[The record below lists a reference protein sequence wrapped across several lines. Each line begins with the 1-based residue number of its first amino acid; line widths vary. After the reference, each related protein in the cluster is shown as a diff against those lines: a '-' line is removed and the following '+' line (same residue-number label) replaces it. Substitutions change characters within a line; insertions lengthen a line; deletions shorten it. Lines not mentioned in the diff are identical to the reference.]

1 MTVQPLNYTPTAL
14 TDSSGTCTFT
24 FQQTPV
30 TQTWT
35 ATLNIPGA
43 PDTAITTAYTNG
55 NPTASWQG
63 SNTYGPLQ
71 LGNGQQLTLTCTGMA
86 PLTNYQATAIGHVF
100 TVEQPPIT
108 WPTAYADS
116 VTVSSQ
122 QILLENGSFNFPGG
136 GPTTIGLTIPAS
148 ILYRS
153 FTIYQWI
160 TNPVGLTDG
169 ISQTSVLGNQ
179 SGYSS
184 KPTILPYV
192 FSSTYPNF
200 TPATRFPL
208 IDGTD
213 TTYTV
218 GIGLT
223 SDGSGT
229 LNYVVVGDLQNTDVA
244 VYNADGGTL
253 NVAGTVTVVP
263 SGQQHVI
270 LDSPLPLP
278 VTNTN
283 STELYVRNL
292 NTDQL
297 YVRNQ
302 STDQLYIRNLATDQL
317 YIQPATNGTMNG
329 SVTSLGSYS
338 IAGGLPIAN
347 NSFLFGGV
355 YFPVTL
361 LTASVGGATK
371 ASVSV
376 TTATATQIVAAPAS
390 NKVLRIQNLTIR
402 GGTAGTLVRVYCN
415 TSGYDL
421 WYSPIN
427 GSVSLNGQL
436 VTTADGAIYVAASG
450 VTTACV
456 ITVTYDTYSTPQTS

>member
-55 NPTASWQG
+55 NATASWQG

-71 LGNGQQLTLTCTGMA
+71 LGNGQQLTLTCTGMS

-116 VTVSSQ
+116 VTTSTQ
-122 QILLENGSFNFPGG
+122 QVVLASGNGLGNGSAYYYNQEVIVTLQQTFRSITIVAWWSNVVGTGGTVAIEYPGG
-136 GPTTIGLTIPAS
+136 S
-148 ILYRS
+148 
-153 FTIYQWI
+153 
-160 TNPVGLTDG
+160 
-169 ISQTSVLGNQ
+169 
-179 SGYSS
+179 
-184 KPTILPYV
+184 
-192 FSSTYPNF
+192 YPNF
-200 TPATRFPL
+200 ITGVQSGLSYAPTLLPYLVTTGQLCVRFAVDYLVDQQVEIPL
-208 IDGTD
+208 YFAPPTGTGQ
-213 TTYTV
+213 Y
-218 GIGLT
+218 
-223 SDGSGT
+223 
-229 LNYVVVGDLQNTDVA
+229 NWVVLGDLQDTDVA
-244 VYNADGGTL
+244 VYNAMGTSL

-292 NTDQL
+292 ATDQL

-302 STDQLYIRNLATDQL
+302 STDALYLNT
-317 YIQPATNGTMNG
+317 
-329 SVTSLGSYS
+329 
-338 IAGGLPIAN
+338 IAGAITAPVAVNTRFGGLPVAN
-347 NSFLFGGV
+347 SMYQFGGQNYV
-355 YFPVTL
+355 NPMV
-361 LTASVGGATK
+361 SQSIGGVTK

-376 TTATATQIVAAPAS
+376 TTTAATTLVAAPAAGTYI
-390 NKVLRIQNLTIR
+390 RIQSLIVR
-402 GGTAGTLVRVYCN
+402 GGTAGTTIRVYCA
-415 TSGYDL
+415 TSNYDI
-421 WYSPIN
+421 WNAAIN
-427 GSVSLNGQL
+427 SAVNLNGQA
-436 VTTADGAIYVAASG
+436 TSNGDGAITVAASG

-456 ITVTYDTYSTPQTS
+456 ITITYDILDQYTNA

>member
-35 ATLNIPGA
+35 ATLNVPGA
-43 PDTAITTAYTNG
+43 PDTAITTPYTNG
-55 NPTASWQG
+55 NATAQWQG

-116 VTVSSQ
+116 VTVGSQ
-122 QILLENGSFNFPGG
+122 QILLENGNFHFIAGVEVPSPSF
-136 GPTTIGLTIPAS
+136 TIPAS
-148 ILYRS
+148 NLYRS
-153 FTIYQWI
+153 FTVYQWATNAVGI
-160 TNPVGLTDG
+160 TTATDLVTVIG
-169 ISQTSVLGNQ
+169 TQ
-179 SGYSS
+179 SGYSPYS
-184 KPTILPYV
+184 TKLPYV
-192 FSSTYPNF
+192 GPVLYGGGFYP
-200 TPATRFPL
+200 AQRFPL

-218 GIGLT
+218 TVGINPITGN
-223 SDGSGT
+223 GIY
-229 LNYVVVGDLQNTDVA
+229 NYVIVGDLQNTDVA
-244 VYNADGGTL
+244 VYNADDTPL
-253 NVAGTVTVVP
+253 NVAGTVTVIP

-283 STELYVRNL
+283 TTELYVRNL
-292 NTDQL
+292 VTDQL

-302 STDQLYIRNLATDQL
+302 STDALFLNTISSAITAPTAVNTRF
-317 YIQPATNGTMNG
+317 
-329 SVTSLGSYS
+329 
-338 IAGGLPIAN
+338 GGLPVS
-347 NSFLFGGV
+347 NSMYQFGGQYYV
-355 YFPVTL
+355 NPMV
-361 LTASVGGATK
+361 SQSIGGVTK

-376 TTATATQIVAAPAS
+376 TTTAATTLVAAPAAGTYI
-390 NKVLRIQNLTIR
+390 RIQSLIVR
-402 GGTAGTLVRVYCN
+402 GGTAATTIRVYCA
-415 TSGYDL
+415 TSNYDI
-421 WYSPIN
+421 WNAAIN
-427 GSVSLNGQL
+427 SAVNLNGQA
-436 VTTADGAIYVAASG
+436 TSNADGAITVAASG
-450 VTTACV
+450 ATTACV
-456 ITVTYDTYSTPQTS
+456 ITITYDILDQYTNA

>member
-14 TDSSGTCTFT
+14 TDNSGTCTFT

-55 NPTASWQG
+55 NATAQWQG

-116 VTVSSQ
+116 VTIGSQ
-122 QILLENGSFNFPGG
+122 QILLESGNFDFVANAPQSQSF
-136 GPTTIGLTIPAS
+136 TIPAS

-153 FTIYQWI
+153 FTVYQWVTNAVGI
-160 TNPVGLTDG
+160 TVAIDLV
-169 ISQTSVLGNQ
+169 SVTGTQ
-179 SGYSS
+179 SGYSAIS
-184 KPTILPYV
+184 TKLPYV
-192 FSSTYPNF
+192 GPVLYGGFYP
-200 TPATRFPL
+200 AQRYPL

-218 GIGLT
+218 TVGIT
-223 SDGSGT
+223 PNGSGT
-229 LNYVVVGDLQNTDVA
+229 LNYVIVGDLQNTDVA

-292 NTDQL
+292 ATDQL

-302 STDQLYIRNLATDQL
+302 STDALYLNTISSAITAPTAVNTRF
-317 YIQPATNGTMNG
+317 
-329 SVTSLGSYS
+329 
-338 IAGGLPIAN
+338 GGLPVS
-347 NSFLFGGV
+347 NSMYQFGGQSYV
-355 YFPVTL
+355 NPMVSQL
-361 LTASVGGATK
+361 IGGVTK

-376 TTATATQIVAAPAS
+376 TTTAATTLVAAPAAGTYI
-390 NKVLRIQNLTIR
+390 RIQSLIVR
-402 GGTAGTLVRVYCN
+402 GGTAGTTIRVYCA
-415 TSGYDL
+415 TSTYDI
-421 WYSPIN
+421 WNAAIN
-427 GSVSLNGQL
+427 SAVNLNGQA
-436 VTTADGAIYVAASG
+436 TSNGDGAITVAASG

-456 ITVTYDTYSTPQTS
+456 ITITYDILDQYTNA